1 MTIFVPTRSGML
13 NIIDFAGLQ
22 DDTVT
27 ERVTRV
33 MQFWL
38 CLMFSHELYKINIV
52 DVTGSLIPHKIS
64 VLSLHSEA
72 HASPYLKRQI
82 SAVPSI

>member
-33 MQFWL
+33 MQF
-38 CLMFSHELYKINIV
+38 
-52 DVTGSLIPHKIS
+52 
-64 VLSLHSEA
+64 
-72 HASPYLKRQI
+72 
-82 SAVPSI
+82 